1 MTQAHDGLKSLK
13 PNRKPINTPLGIRVS
28 MSFHSPLRSR
38 ERTLTSTLKISTISV
53 LRHKVESSNRRSWC
67 LWDLLWLWSYLH
79 RLESIWEHS
88 DQRYVTLFSKSMF
101 FMVFLLFFNTCLS
114 VAIDLESPR
123 IDLHAP
129 YTIQGMETEQSG
141 VPNNDVIDWQ
151 GLWLKKRQLCWD
163 VGDECNHS

>member
-1 MTQAHDGLKSLK
+1 
-13 PNRKPINTPLGIRVS
+13 

-114 VAIDLESPR
+114 VAIDLESPM

-141 VPNNDVIDWQ
+141 FPTMMSLIDRDFDQ
-151 GLWLKKRQLCWD
+151 RKGNHMLRCWWWMQPLID
-163 VGDECNHS
+163 TTFSHSL